1 MNTEQYHK
9 LLQKFYD
16 GETTVSEEKLLK
28 ESEYLSTEE
37 LLYFETLKI
46 EKSEKSSLDFNQ
58 FLALADKENSSA
70 PVQKSSNFK
79 WVWLAASLI
88 LIFSIGAFWLNNSK
102 NEQTKARSQKMVAA
116 EVYQH
121 EKTQIMQENAYE
133 PVVEKA
139 KPKVKKIAKSD
150 DVLDDILPKKSRMK
164 KRIRTRYVDNSKPEI
179 TNKKSEYESSY
190 VIINGHKIT
199 NEKDAIDVTKYSF
212 QILANNVNHTVEQ
225 ADVLNTLN
233 MDN

>member
-16 GETTVSEEKLLK
+16 GETSISEEKLLK
-28 ESEYLSTEE
+28 ESEHLSAEE
-37 LLYFETLKI
+37 SVYFETLKA

-58 FLALADKENSSA
+58 FLALAKKEKSIA
-70 PVQKSSNFK
+70 PAQKSNNFK
-79 WVWLAASLI
+79 WIWLAASLI

-102 NEQTKARSQKMVAA
+102 DEQTKAKSQMATA

-121 EKTQIMQENAYE
+121 EKTQIMQENTYE

-139 KPKVKKIAKSD
+139 KPTAKKIAKSD
-150 DVLDDILPKKSRMK
+150 DILDDILPKKSRMK
-164 KRIRTRYVDNSKPEI
+164 KRVRTRYVDNSKPEI
-179 TNKKSEYESSY
+179 EDKKSEYESSY